1 MACGWRIHTA
11 GIWENLDSEAHIWL
25 LGYTALWEVGILTEN
40 RSNPTCR
47 VFLFLMGHQR
57 Q

>member
-11 GIWENLDSEAHIWL
+11 GIWENLDSEAHIWP
-25 LGYTALWEVGILTEN
+25 LGYTVLWEVGILTEN

-47 VFLFLMGHQR
+47 VFLFIIGHQI